1 MEQKKFDLNSIIGFA
16 LIFVILAYIAYTNQ
30 PDPKVVAAEKAQ
42 KELLIQ
48 KAKAK
53 EIEIK
58 AVEKAAMAVATTGDS
73 TQLAQLQKSLG
84 SFAYSATLPS
94 AKGGVTTLENE
105 VLKLTVA
112 NKGGYIVE
120 ATLKGF
126 EKYKKGSGEIV
137 QLIKNNNASLNVQLM
152 TNDNRTLN
160 TKDLYFEPSLTKI
173 GEDQILSMKLK
184 AGANEFLEYK
194 YILKPKDYMIGFD
207 IRSQGLNKVIST
219 AKPLDLEWSLKA
231 FRNEKSISYENKY
244 TEIYFEH
251 KDGKV
256 DYAGLGAEEKEELE
270 QPTFIAFKQHFF
282 SSILVSKTPF
292 ENAVVSS
299 KNLVINEEVDT
310 TFTKSFNANLPLA
323 FTNGEI
329 DYKLNW
335 YMGPSDYKTLANY
348 DLNLEKIITLGWGII
363 GWINRFIFVPLFGFL
378 GSYIAYGIAIIIFT
392 ILIKLAMSP
401 ITFKSFLSQ
410 AKMKVLRPEIAE
422 LGEKFKKD
430 PMKKQQET
438 MKLYNKAGV
447 NPMAGCIPA
456 LIQMPFLMASFQFFP
471 SAFEL
476 RQKSFLW
483 ADDLSS
489 FDEVVKLPF
498 NIPFYGDHIS
508 LFPIFAAI
516 AIFFYMKMTSG
527 DQQMAAPQ
535 QEGMPDMA
543 KMMKIMI
550 YVSPIMMLFFFNSY
564 GSGLSL
570 YNFVSNLITIGIM
583 IVIKKYFIDGDKIH
597 AQIQENKL
605 KEPKKQGKFQRKL
618 QEVMEQAEAQ
628 KALDKKNK
636 Q

>member
-16 LIFVILAYIAYTNQ
+16 LIFGILVFIMYQNQ

-42 KELLIQ
+42 KELQIKTA
-48 KAKAK
+48 KAKA
-53 EIEIK
+53 IEAKI
-58 AVEKAAMAVATTGDS
+58 VEKAAIAAAATGDS
-73 TQLAQLQKSLG
+73 TQLAQLQKTLG
-84 SFAYSATLPS
+84 NFAYSATLPS
-94 AKGGVTTLENE
+94 AKAGVTTIENE
-105 VLKLTVA
+105 LVKLTIA

-120 ATLKGF
+120 ATLKKF
-126 EKYKKGSGEIV
+126 EKFKKGSGQLV
-137 QLIKNNNASLNVQLM
+137 QLIKNNNADLNVQLL
-152 TNDNRTLN
+152 TSDNRTLN

-173 GEDQILSMKLK
+173 GSDQVLSMKLK

-194 YILKPKDYMIGFD
+194 YILKPNEYMIGFD
-207 IRSQGLNKVIST
+207 IRSQGLNKVLNT
-219 AKPLDLEWSLKA
+219 AKPLDLEWNLKT
-231 FRNEKSISYENKY
+231 FRTEKSISYEDRY
-244 TEIYFEH
+244 TLLNYEY
-251 KDGKV
+251 G
-256 DYAGLGAEEKEELE
+256 EEKFDNVGDGENKEEIPE
-270 QPTFIAFKQHFF
+270 NVKYIAFKQHFF
-282 SSILVSKTPF
+282 STILLTNTSFATSKLT
-292 ENAVVSS
+292 ST
-299 KNLVINEEVDT
+299 KLVLDEKVDT
-310 TFTKSFNANLPLA
+310 TFIKKFKANVPLA
-323 FTNGEI
+323 FANGEI
-329 DYKLNW
+329 DYKMSW
-335 YMGPSDYKTLANY
+335 YFGPSDYQTLKNY
-348 DLNLEKIITLGWGII
+348 DKNLDKIIPLGWGIF
-363 GWINRFIFVPLFGFL
+363 GWINKFIFIPLFGFL
-378 GSYIAYGIAIIIFT
+378 STYIAYGIAIIIFT

-422 LGEKFKKD
+422 LGEKLKKD

-456 LIQMPFLMASFQFFP
+456 LIQLPFMYASFQFFP

-489 FDEVVKLPF
+489 FDEVAKLPF
-498 NIPFYGDHIS
+498 HVPFYGDHIS
-508 LFPIFAAI
+508 LFPILASI

-564 GSGLSL
+564 GAGLSL
-570 YNFVSNLITIGIM
+570 YNFISNLITIGIM
-583 IVIKKYFIDGDKIH
+583 IVIKKYFIDSDKIH

-605 KEPKKQGKFQRKL
+605 KEPKKQGKFQKKL
-618 QEVMEQAEAQ
+618 QEVMEQAETQ
-628 KALDKKNK
+628 KAQQKKK
-636 Q
+636 